1 MPPSVSRRI
10 GRNGATMGTLVTSKG
25 EPTIVRDAIGS
36 VGWSAAT
43 SAAKMPPRL
52 QPMTC
57 TGRPPACSL
66 TLLIASGMASS
77 TKCSIPIL
85 RFLKEISPY
94 STR

>member
-10 GRNGATMGTLVTSKG
+10 GRSGATIGTCLTSKG
-25 EPTIVRDAIGS
+25 EPTTVSDAIGRS
-36 VGWSAAT
+36 GRSAAV
-43 SAAKMPPRL
+43 SAAKIPPRL
-52 QPMTC
+52 QPITC

-66 TLLIASGMASS
+66 TVLIASGMTSS
-77 TKCSIPIL
+77 TQCSMPRR